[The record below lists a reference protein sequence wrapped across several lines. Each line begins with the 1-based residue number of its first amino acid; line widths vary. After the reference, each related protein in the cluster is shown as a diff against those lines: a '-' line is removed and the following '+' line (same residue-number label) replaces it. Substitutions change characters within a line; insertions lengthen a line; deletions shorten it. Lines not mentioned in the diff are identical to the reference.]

1 MSDHLAV
8 LPVSHTAGLDV
19 YSGVRAFDDVGG
31 GQTAAQRRR
40 YIQTADGEA
49 LFHAFDETGG
59 RGRALPIQPCSQVL
73 DAHPAFLGGSLQ
85 AARAR
90 FRSDHRRPAGTA
102 RSDPPWAGAP
112 LPILDQE
119 AGKRLLVDFP
129 LLAYRVAA
137 FLLGGYSFKVSQ
149 PDTFRIRLSRR
160 STFNFRW
167 IPSYDR
173 AACRSWFKGSA
184 GGCNIRL
191 DCEFSMMRCHRGRT
205 ASGAF
210 V

>member
-1 MSDHLAV
+1 MSY
-8 LPVSHTAGLDV
+8 TAGLDV

-40 YIQTADGEA
+40 YIQTADGYKPLTRLETA
-49 LFHAFDETGG
+49 EGHFRSSHAVRFLMRT
-59 RGRALPIQPCSQVL
+59 LPS
-73 DAHPAFLGGSLQ
+73 FGGGSLQ

-205 ASGAF
+205 VSGAF